1 MKKTYAVIGTLM
13 NVLFMYYILISDF
26 FVYFR
31 NEQTI
36 VLQYLSDK
44 FLYLKSKNMNILSK
58 IDHSPLWP

>member
-13 NVLFMYYILISDF
+13 KLVLFMIN
-26 FVYFR
+26 FVYFG
-31 NEQTI
+31 NEQFI

>member
-1 MKKTYAVIGTLM
+1 MKKTYVVIGTLI
-13 NVLFMYYILISDF
+13 NLVFMYYIF

-31 NEQTI
+31 NEKTI

-58 IDHSPLWP
+58 IDHLPLWP